1 MNSSIYQSHNYN
13 HVFNEL
19 QDYML
24 TNEFIYKFSNNELK
38 DKIKEKNNKTQN
50 TILKKNDNFIYPSEK
65 DKIFWCF
72 YILHKGIEE
81 YELNKTISFKTEKE
95 FKFKTAENIKKFKDT
110 FKGLKLRVNE
120 LQDEFI
126 NQPCITIKG
135 LVALCYM
142 YDMNIMYV
150 KNKTYYEIITN
161 NEEKT
166 NIIIEN
172 KENNINSIYIPF
184 NVTQDMIK
192 SYKDNYWKIE
202 NIGNPLK
209 TVSSYT
215 VAELQDIC
223 KRLSIQIEV
232 NKKKLTK
239 KELYENII
247 KLL

>member
-24 TNEFIYKFSNNELK
+24 TNEFIYKFSSNDLK
-38 DKIKEKNNKTQN
+38 DKIKEKKTEN
-50 TILKKNDNFIYPSEK
+50 INLKKNDNFIYPSEK

-95 FKFKTAENIKKFKDT
+95 FKFKAAENIKKFKDI

-120 LQDEFI
+120 LQNEFI
-126 NQPCITIKG
+126 NQDSITIKG
-135 LVALCYM
+135 LIVLCYM

-150 KNKTYYEIITN
+150 KNKTYYEIVTN
-161 NEEKT
+161 NEGKT

-172 KENNINSIYIPF
+172 KENNINFIYIPF
-184 NVTQDMIK
+184 NVTEDMIK

-209 TVSSYT
+209 AVSSYT
-215 VAELQDIC
+215 LAELQDIC